1 MPVESLGDRC
11 TMSFAVERCKPRRAF
26 LVHRAEAAGDCDWAD
41 LMPAEIPAYDF
52 AFTQHRAAVGVNYD
66 SADDTENGRI
76 QLCIYAG
83 SRRTLRKWGR
93 PLGRRSLPSGRSRK
107 VPARCARG
115 RPGRD
120 RSCSFRVIREIAVPQ
135 AAAQGCVNAEPAC
148 HSERSRGMTPIRQF
162 CSSSAQSQFPP
173 AQAR

>member
-41 LMPAEIPAYDF
+41 LMPAEIPGYDF

-76 QLCIYAG
+76 QLCTYAG

-93 PLGRRSLPSGRSRK
+93 PLGRLLRPERPLPKNLGLCLKGPYRTRSILLLPRHPRNRRSP
-107 VPARCARG
+107 VRG
-115 RPGRD
+115 AMIHECR
-120 RSCSFRVIREIAVPQ
+120 
-135 AAAQGCVNAEPAC
+135 AAG
-148 HSERSRGMTPIRQF
+148 HSERSRGIALVPIDGPLCQYPHD
-162 CSSSAQSQFPP
+162 SSTA
-173 AQAR
+173 A